1 MEDTEKKLL
10 CILVALLLCM
20 GNFAVAQSDD
30 LTGTW
35 YAKSMSDGTVEYA
48 MADIGR
54 DMSMTLN
61 ADGTTVVTATDEEDQ
76 VGTWERTET
85 GLKWIGDNI
94 NLNIIV
100 NEDGTLLAE
109 EKGTTILFSREAPQS
124 FIPGEPITAESIAAF
139 AGNWKGIKVSIG
151 GSAMSSSLL
160 FAELSLSVEGETING
175 TFAYVSPEY
184 GTDSTFSST
193 GTFADG
199 VVTLVGENMDGSLIK
214 MYDSGLL
221 ALQSPETYGAIIFY
235 FEPVVTE

>member
-1 MEDTEKKLL
+1 
-10 CILVALLLCM
+10 M

-61 ADGTTVVTATDEEDQ
+61 ADGSAVMSATGEEDQ

-85 GLKWIGDNI
+85 GLTWIGDNVT
-94 NLNIIV
+94 LDIIK
-100 NEDGTLLAE
+100 NEEGTLLAE
-109 EKGTTILFSREAPQS
+109 EQGTTILFSREAPQV
-124 FIPGEPITAESIAAF
+124 FTPGEPVAAKSIAAF
-139 AGNWKGIKVSIG
+139 AGHWKGIKISMLDTV
-151 GSAMSSSLL
+151 MSSALVSN
-160 FAELSLSVEGETING
+160 ELSLSIEGETVNG
-175 TFAYVSPEY
+175 TFTYLSTGY
-184 GTDSTFSST
+184 GTDSAFTSVGTFS
-193 GTFADG
+193 DG
-199 VVTLVGENMDGSLIK
+199 IVTLTGENMDGYTLKI
-214 MYDSGLL
+214 YDTGLL